1 MLFDCSI
8 STRKNR
14 DFSREGPIQLMAAK
28 KISRFARNGNHYS
41 LSFRRMDNEPLPID
55 WPTVW
60 RDAGENKHAEWV
72 DAVLSYKNSWVPGSA
87 GYCQL
92 CVVNLEPRRSE

>member
-1 MLFDCSI
+1 MGI
-8 STRKNR
+8 T
-14 DFSREGPIQLMAAK
+14 I
-28 KISRFARNGNHYS
+28 S
-41 LSFRRMDNEPLPID
+41 LSFLRMDNEPLPID

-72 DAVLSYKNSWVPGSA
+72 YAVLSYKNSWVPGSA

-92 CVVNLEPRRSE
+92 CVANLEPRLDRQGAGFKPAPTVCE